1 MPAMSRSA
9 VIAKEVGMYVC
20 FVVLST
26 VENIN
31 SAVMRSTMR
40 TIEKSGATAHEGE
53 TNALEG
59 CHAEEFSLL

>member
-1 MPAMSRSA
+1 
-9 VIAKEVGMYVC
+9 MYVC